1 MERRSAIFNILKK
14 WKDFH
19 EFYMDCERR
28 GWMQK
33 DKNQKIEEGIKA
45 IIKYTRKIS
54 QYCEIAPNWTFIESS
69 EA

>member
-1 MERRSAIFNILKK
+1 
-14 WKDFH
+14 
-19 EFYMDCERR
+19 MDCERR